1 MKISVGQWIQRLES
15 GLTKG
20 RLSHARIIDVQLR
33 DPRRPRPLLLVK
45 RRSLYRITSAEEHFP
60 LTADLP
66 LPSSFA
72 GDSCYWRRSV
82 GLFRV
87 SRQLYS
93 ASRFDY
99 HQYLVSFFA
108 VVIFLPPFSQH
119 QPSKVDEPNPK
130 KIASYFPAIVGPPS
144 PLLRRTHLGRH
155 PPLCRHRTPTTPS
168 SCGINHMIASQRL
181 MMLLAHPLRC
191 PQRAIAYQA
200 TSGIRSLEAV
210 PATPSS
216 PPRTARLFRP
226 SPASASLLGSLRNLR
241 SSPTLDETTHPDD
254 HRQLLKDSASDAKH
268 GGRRSIEERVG
279 GGLVLGKR
287 GRRDQ
292 DLAPMM
298 PDTTLWSG
306 WSFPLSPSLALEKAD
321 RSILVSIR
329 FAYGIY
335 LLGE

>member
-1 MKISVGQWIQRLES
+1 MRVRERLA
-15 GLTKG
+15 
-20 RLSHARIIDVQLR
+20 RVVCNFDHASAMVLHED
-33 DPRRPRPLLLVK
+33 
-45 RRSLYRITSAEEHFP
+45 ITEEHFP
-60 LTADLP
+60 LTADLL

-82 GLFRV
+82 GTFRV
-87 SRQLYS
+87 SRQLCS
-93 ASRFDY
+93 ASRFD
-99 HQYLVSFFA
+99 S
-108 VVIFLPPFSQH
+108 
-119 QPSKVDEPNPK
+119 
-130 KIASYFPAIVGPPS
+130 
-144 PLLRRTHLGRH
+144 
-155 PPLCRHRTPTTPS
+155 
-168 SCGINHMIASQRL
+168 
-181 MMLLAHPLRC
+181 
-191 PQRAIAYQA
+191 IAYQA

-292 DLAPMM
+292 DLAPML

-306 WSFPLSPSLALEKAD
+306 WSFPLSPSLP
-321 RSILVSIR
+321 RSREGGSFNFGFDSVCVWHLFIGRVKKMMDIMRINPKTERKGVLHAGFLTRVDYAQEQTSHR
-329 FAYGIY
+329 TANGFYHLTQRVKVMRRNDMFG
-335 LLGE
+335 